1 MAYSE
6 NLFDI
11 IAFGKCED
19 PYTKNEY
26 SSCTTIILYIK
37 PEAPGADSHFWPP
50 RHDLNTLGSGPYI
63 KYQGSRPC
71 GFRHEDYSP

>member
-26 SSCTTIILYIK
+26 SSCTTVILYIK

-50 RHDLNTLGSGPYI
+50 PPPPPPRHNLNTLGSCPVDDAT
-63 KYQGSRPC
+63 YQISRL
-71 GFRHEDYSP
+71 